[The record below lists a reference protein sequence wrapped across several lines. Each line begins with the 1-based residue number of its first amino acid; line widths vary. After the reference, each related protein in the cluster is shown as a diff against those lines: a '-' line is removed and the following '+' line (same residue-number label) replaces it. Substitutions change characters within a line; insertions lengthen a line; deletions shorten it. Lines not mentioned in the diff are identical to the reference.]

1 MLHVVSE
8 QIVPLTTPQPQRTP
22 SSGPDVRWDAV
33 LSRDRAFDGQ
43 FVYGVT
49 STGVFCRPSCPSRKP
64 RPDRVRFFETTDAA
78 ERAGFRACKRCRP
91 TSVQPPSVADAIQH
105 ATRYLKEHAEES
117 VSLTELAR
125 IVRSSPSHLQR
136 EFKRTL
142 GLSPREYQAACR
154 ADRFRQHLQAGRDVT
169 SAMYEAGYGS
179 PSRIYEASPTGRGMH
194 PATYRR
200 GGAGA
205 RIGFVT
211 VRCPLGWLLVA
222 ATEKGVCAVKLG
234 DSPSALE
241 ADLRR
246 ELPLAG
252 FIADELVRRE
262 WVAAIVSSLQGGRR
276 ELTLPLDVQGTAF
289 QWRVWRALQ
298 RIPAGETRSYSD
310 VARAVGRPAAVRA
323 VASACARNPVC
334 LVVPCH
340 RVVAKNGGLG
350 GYRWGAKRKERL
362 LAAEASL
369 RAGEPGRGRKSK

>member
-1 MLHVVSE
+1 
-8 QIVPLTTPQPQRTP
+8 
-22 SSGPDVRWDAV
+22 
-33 LSRDRAFDGQ
+33 
-43 FVYGVT
+43 
-49 STGVFCRPSCPSRKP
+49 
-64 RPDRVRFFETTDAA
+64 
-78 ERAGFRACKRCRP
+78 
-91 TSVQPPSVADAIQH
+91 
-105 ATRYLKEHAEES
+105 
-117 VSLTELAR
+117 
-125 IVRSSPSHLQR
+125 
-136 EFKRTL
+136 
-142 GLSPREYQAACR
+142 
-154 ADRFRQHLQAGRDVT
+154 
-169 SAMYEAGYGS
+169 
-179 PSRIYEASPTGRGMH
+179 
-194 PATYRR
+194 
-200 GGAGA
+200 
-205 RIGFVT
+205 
-211 VRCPLGWLLVA
+211 VA

-234 DSPSALE
+234 DSPSALV

-262 WVAAIVSSLQGGRR
+262 WVTAIVSSLQGGRR

-369 RAGEPGRGRKSK
+369 RAGEPGRGSKSK